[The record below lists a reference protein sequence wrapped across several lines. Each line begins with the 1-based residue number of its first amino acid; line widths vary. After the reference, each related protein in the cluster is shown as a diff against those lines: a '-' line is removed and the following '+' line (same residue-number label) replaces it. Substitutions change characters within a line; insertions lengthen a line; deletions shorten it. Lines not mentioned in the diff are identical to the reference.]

1 MKDDVYCIYKQ
12 YRTKDATNAEE
23 ASHAAVEDWVNV
35 GSGYNLV
42 SEEQIRN
49 ADHDGE
55 HNFANEKKYF
65 EQPSFWILIE
75 DIT

>member
-1 MKDDVYCIYKQ
+1 MEGDVYGICIQ

-23 ASHAAVEDWVNV
+23 ASHAAVEDCVNV

-42 SEEQIRN
+42 SKEQIRN

-55 HNFANEKKYF
+55 HNFANENEHF
-65 EQPSFWILIE
+65 EQPSF
-75 DIT
+75 